1 MNGEQGPAGHL
12 GCGHCREAVLRAAL
26 PMVGRSLV
34 GHVIVRRCPRCSTF
48 WLETERLAYP
58 VRRDQAA
65 REAPD
70 VPLDA

>member
-1 MNGEQGPAGHL
+1 MSAAQGPVRDL
-12 GCGHCREAVLRAAL
+12 GCGHCRQAVLSGEL

-34 GHVIVRRCPRCSTF
+34 GHVIVRRCPECSTF

-58 VRRDQAA
+58 VSRAEAA
-65 REAPD
+65 CVAPD